1 VRKAMMQLP
10 EIRNRVDIRHVDGT
24 PEGYALR
31 ILKAYRRRCNEK
43 WVVEGMTDNAK
54 LIYDAMNEHQ
64 DLRAKEL
71 DRAIAILEKQP

>member
-1 VRKAMMQLP
+1 MMQLP

-24 PEGYALR
+24 PDGYAIR
-31 ILKAYRRRCNEK
+31 ILKAYRLRCNEK
-43 WVVEGMTDNAK
+43 WVVEGINDNSK

-71 DRAIAILEKQP
+71 DRAIAILERGS